1 MSLLQL
7 PVNSDSGNYE
17 FKTMLEGIKYIFAFR
32 YNTRMGRWIM
42 DIKSSAD
49 ISLVAGIPLLIG
61 VDYLSTFQDSRLP
74 PGQLF
79 LLNVEDENTE
89 CGRDDLGENV
99 FLMYE
104 ESE

>member
-1 MSLLQL
+1 MALLQI

-17 FKTMLEGIKYIFAFR
+17 FKTTLEGIKYIFAFR

-42 DIKSSAD
+42 NIKSSAD
-49 ISLVAGIPLLIG
+49 ISLVAGIPLLLG

-79 LLNVEDENTE
+79 LINLEDENVE
-89 CGRDDLGENV
+89 CGRNDLGVNAL
-99 FLMYE
+99 LMYE
-104 ESE
+104 ESS